1 MKKYKI
7 AVLDDY
13 QNVAVESADWSVL
26 RDRADISVFQDHL
39 ADPDALIGCSRRCL
53 FDGRAGCRA
62 GGVGRGE
69 RQEPDHDLCH
79 SRPWRPCFWHR
90 RGPKPFSQR
99 ESDGNAR
106 CPRDGGRCNLL
117 EKSRL
122 DGSGGR
128 SWPVSGRRTGEGHRS
143 IARRNYRVRHQ
154 PGARSG
160 SAHCAFLVAAGQESG
175 LRVELRGGPDCG
187 SAPWSC
193 LGGDLRSSR
202 ALLVIL
208 DADISKHP
216 IRRRSLARK
225 YWIQKRLTYV
235 HL

>member
-13 QNVAVESADWSVL
+13 QNAEVESADWSVL

-39 ADPDALIGCSRRCL
+39 ADPDALDWLFSSMP

-79 SRPWRPCFWHR
+79 SRPWRPFVWHR
-90 RGPKPFSQR
+90 SGPKPFSQR

-117 EKSRL
+117 KKSRL

-128 SWPVSGRRTGEGHRS
+128 SWPVSGRRTGVGHRS

-154 PGARSG
+154 PGAGSG

-216 IRRRSLARK
+216 IRRRSWARE
-225 YWIQKRLTYV
+225 YRIQKRLTYV